1 MITGVLLLVLSGGI
15 GTPSHPSRVQAPTP
29 PKPRVTGRLQGT
41 DQALRF
47 ASSTLIVADWLTTVD
62 GIRQGL
68 RETNPILGPRPSLGR
83 VNVMIGAGL
92 LLNTF
97 AVAKIN
103 NAPLRR
109 GVWLTVLLLEV
120 KAVHGNRV
128 AGCNFSF
135 SF

>member
-1 MITGVLLLVLSGGI
+1 MIAGVLLLVLSGGI
-15 GTPSHPSRVQAPTP
+15 GTPSNSPRIHALTP
-29 PKPRVTGRLQGT
+29 PKPRIAGRLQGT

-47 ASSTLIVADWLTTVD
+47 ASSTLIFADWLTTVD

-68 RETNPILGPRPSLGR
+68 TETNPILGPRPSIGR

-97 AVAKIN
+97 AVAKIKS
-103 NAPLRR
+103 APLPR
-109 GVWLTVLLLEV
+109 GVWLTVLLFEV
-120 KAVHGNRV
+120 KAVHANRKS
-128 AGCNFSF
+128 GCAFSF

>member
-15 GTPSHPSRVQAPTP
+15 GTPSHPPRIQALTA
-29 PKPRVTGRLQGT
+29 PKPRITGRLQGT

-47 ASSTLIVADWLTTVD
+47 ASSTLIFADWLTTVD
-62 GIRQGL
+62 GVRQGL
-68 RETNPILGPRPSLGR
+68 TETNPILGPRPSLGR

-97 AVAKIN
+97 AVARIN
-103 NAPLRR
+103 NTPLRR
-109 GVWLTVLLLEV
+109 GVWLTVLLFEM
-120 KAVHGNRV
+120 KAVHGNRQ
-128 AGCNFSF
+128 AGCHFSF